1 MSLSK
6 NTVRK
11 KITGRQLVPGI
22 LVSLAISFLLFLYA
36 PIDLYCANTAEFW
49 FDFST
54 LFLTALGMFAACFVV
69 LAVLYLIAM
78 LIHPYVYRI
87 ALAGGLV
94 LFLCTYVQGNFMID
108 RLPTLDGTSI
118 WWGKYDILRKDT
130 LTLWAVVLVL
140 VIVGMIV
147 LKKQKFVNAVMF
159 ISSCMTLMLLVT
171 ACSTVITSGALH
183 SKLHLHVSV
192 EEEFEMSEDNNF
204 VIFVLDTADSRE
216 FTSLLEEYPEYR
228 EIFADFTYFENT
240 TGAYTSTLNAIPF
253 ILSGEWYENEGS
265 FQDYLDRVYR
275 EAPLWDELKSRDYRI
290 DLYEDDIRAQDEAI
304 VDNFDNIYFTKVTP
318 SSYLELAK
326 QELKLVG
333 FRYAPYDLKRY
344 CVIKEVY
351 FNELRVSHP
360 KGSDAKA
367 FTADNITFKDDLA
380 QQGVVTDQSG
390 NHFKFIHLNGAHA
403 PFIYDKDVND
413 IGVEHGSYRQSMEAS
428 VTLASQYIQALKESG
443 AYDNTALIIMAD
455 HGYNGIGETEEDFLR
470 QASLLLIKGRDE
482 QHDTMQISEAPI
494 SYEDLQ
500 EAYVRL
506 LDGAQSDAVF
516 DWKEGDTRE
525 RRFLEYAP
533 GSEKHMVEYVQT
545 GHAQDL
551 TTMVPTGRVFDR
563 Q

>member
-1 MSLSK
+1 M
-6 NTVRK
+6 
-11 KITGRQLVPGI
+11 
-22 LVSLAISFLLFLYA
+22 VSAAISFLLFLYA

-69 LAVLYLIAM
+69 LALLYLIAM
-78 LIHPYVYRI
+78 LIHKYVYRI
-87 ALAGGLV
+87 ALAGGLA

-108 RLPTLDGTSI
+108 RLPPLDGTSI

-159 ISSCMTLMLLVT
+159 ISGCMTLMLLVT
-171 ACSTVITSGALH
+171 ACSTVFTSGALH

-216 FTSLLEEYPEYR
+216 FTSLLEEHPEYR
-228 EIFADFTYFENT
+228 ETFADFTYFENT

-265 FQDYLDRVYR
+265 FQDYQDRVYR
-275 EAPLWDELKSRDYRI
+275 EAPLWEELKSRDYKI

-380 QQGVVTDQSG
+380 GQGVVTDQSG

-428 VTLASQYIQALKESG
+428 ITLASQYIQALKESG
-443 AYDNTALIIMAD
+443 AYDNTALIVMAD

-533 GSEKHMVEYVQT
+533 GNEKHMVEYVQK

-563 Q
+563 

>member
-1 MSLSK
+1 M
-6 NTVRK
+6 
-11 KITGRQLVPGI
+11 
-22 LVSLAISFLLFLYA
+22 VSAAISFLLFLYA

-69 LAVLYLIAM
+69 LALLYLIAM
-78 LIHPYVYRI
+78 LIHKYVYRI
-87 ALAGGLV
+87 ALAGGLA

-108 RLPTLDGTSI
+108 RLPPLDGTSI

-159 ISSCMTLMLLVT
+159 ISGCMTLMLLVT
-171 ACSTVITSGALH
+171 ACSTVLTSGALH

-216 FTSLLEEYPEYR
+216 FTSLLEEHPEYR
-228 EIFADFTYFENT
+228 ETFADFTYFENT

-275 EAPLWDELKSRDYRI
+275 EAPLWEELKSRDYKI

-360 KGSDAKA
+360 KGSAAKA

-403 PFIYDKDVND
+403 PFIYDKDVNN

-428 VTLASQYIQALKESG
+428 ITLASQYIQALKESG
-443 AYDNTALIIMAD
+443 AYDNTALIVMAD

-533 GSEKHMVEYVQT
+533 GNEKHMVEYVQK

-563 Q
+563 

>member
-1 MSLSK
+1 M
-6 NTVRK
+6 
-11 KITGRQLVPGI
+11 
-22 LVSLAISFLLFLYA
+22 VSAAISFLLFLYA

-69 LAVLYLIAM
+69 LALLYLIAM
-78 LIHPYVYRI
+78 LIHKYVYRI
-87 ALAGGLV
+87 ALAGGLA

-108 RLPTLDGTSI
+108 RLPSLDGTSI

-159 ISSCMTLMLLVT
+159 ISGCMTLMLLVT
-171 ACSTVITSGALH
+171 ACSTVLTSGALH

-216 FTSLLEEYPEYR
+216 FTSLLEEHPEYR
-228 EIFADFTYFENT
+228 ETFADFTYFENT

-275 EAPLWDELKSRDYRI
+275 EAPLWEELKSRDYKI

-380 QQGVVTDQSG
+380 DQGVVTDQSG

-403 PFIYDKDVND
+403 PFIYDKDVNN

-428 VTLASQYIQALKESG
+428 ITLASQYIQALKESG
-443 AYDNTALIIMAD
+443 AYDNTALIVMAD

-533 GSEKHMVEYVQT
+533 GNEKHMVEYLQK

-563 Q
+563 